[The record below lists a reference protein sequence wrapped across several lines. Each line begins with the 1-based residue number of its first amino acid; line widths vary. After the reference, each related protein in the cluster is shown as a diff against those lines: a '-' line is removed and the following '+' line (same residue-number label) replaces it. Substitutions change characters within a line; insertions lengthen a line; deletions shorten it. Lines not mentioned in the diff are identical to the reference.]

1 MGNGYTITEIERKTG
16 IARRTIHY
24 YIKERIIPPATGSG
38 GGASYNDEHIL
49 RLNLI
54 KEMQKSHLKLS
65 GIREALNGM
74 SRSEMEELLRR
85 ARKGK
90 ASWDSDSLG
99 SWVPDQTEPVM
110 ESKSQISDRN
120 VSFLNVEPAR
130 KTQRDTNDGSYLKD
144 LKRSKSPDETWERF
158 HVLEGVEINVR
169 ADIMNKYESLVTAW
183 IKYLKSLVPMGFED
197 PKNEGFG
204 RR

>member
-1 MGNGYTITEIERKTG
+1 MGTQYTITELNRKTG

-24 YIKERIIPPATGSG
+24 YIKERLIPPATGSG
-38 GGASYNDEHIL
+38 GGASYNDEHVM

-54 KEMQKSHLKLS
+54 KVMQKSHLKLS

-74 SRSEMEELLRR
+74 SFSEMEVLLRR
-85 ARKGK
+85 AKKGK

-99 SWVPDQTEPVM
+99 SWVSDQTEPDM
-110 ESKSQISDRN
+110 DSMDQISDRN
-120 VSFLNVEPAR
+120 VSFLNVEGIG
-130 KTQRDTNDGSYLKD
+130 KTQKDTKGGSYLQD

-169 ADIMNKYESLVTAW
+169 ADIMNKYESLVMAW
-183 IKYLKSLVPMGFED
+183 IKYLKSLV
-197 PKNEGFG
+197 KQ
-204 RR
+204 

>member
-1 MGNGYTITEIERKTG
+1 MGNEYTIKEIKAKTG
-16 IARRTIHY
+16 ITPRTIHY

-38 GGASYNDEHIL
+38 RWARYNDEHIL

-65 GIREALNGM
+65 GIRQALNEM
-74 SRSEMEELLRR
+74 SRSEMEEVLRR

-90 ASWDSDSLG
+90 RSWDSDSLG
-99 SWVPDQTEPVM
+99 SWVSDQTEPDM

-130 KTQRDTNDGSYLKD
+130 KTQQDTNDGSYLKD

-169 ADIMNKYESLVTAW
+169 ADIMNEYESLVTAW

-204 RR
+204 SR

>member
-1 MGNGYTITEIERKTG
+1 MGIQYTITEIERKTG

-24 YIKERIIPPATGSG
+24 YIKERLIPPATGSG
-38 GGASYNDEHIL
+38 GGASYNDEHIM

-74 SRSEMEELLRR
+74 SFSEMEVLLRR
-85 ARKGK
+85 AKKGK

-99 SWVPDQTEPVM
+99 NWVSDQTEPDM
-110 ESKSQISDRN
+110 DSMDQISDRN
-120 VSFLNVEPAR
+120 VSFLNVEGR
-130 KTQRDTNDGSYLKD
+130 GKTQKDTKEGSYLQD

-158 HVLEGVEINVR
+158 HVLDGVEINVR
-169 ADIMNKYESLVTAW
+169 ADIMNKYESLVMAW
-183 IKYLKSLVPMGFED
+183 IKYLKSLV
-197 PKNEGFG
+197 KQ
-204 RR
+204 

>member
-24 YIKERIIPPATGSG
+24 YIKERIIPPATGSV

-169 ADIMNKYESLVTAW
+169 ADIMNNYESLVTAW

-204 RR
+204 SR

>member
-1 MGNGYTITEIERKTG
+1 MGIQYTITEIERITG

-24 YIKERIIPPATGSG
+24 YIKERLIPPATGSG
-38 GGASYNDEHIL
+38 GGASYNDEHVM

-74 SRSEMEELLRR
+74 SFSEMEVLLRR
-85 ARKGK
+85 AKKGK

-99 SWVPDQTEPVM
+99 NWVSDQTEPDM
-110 ESKSQISDRN
+110 DSMDQISDRN
-120 VSFLNVEPAR
+120 VSFLNVDSRAKSQ
-130 KTQRDTNDGSYLKD
+130 KTTKGGSYLQD

-158 HVLEGVEINVR
+158 HVLDGVEINVR
-169 ADIMNKYESLVTAW
+169 ADIMNKYESLVMAW
-183 IKYLKSLVPMGFED
+183 IKYLKSLV
-197 PKNEGFG
+197 
-204 RR
+204 